1 MAGHV
6 LVAPPGM
13 LQETGQKDQKVLSCL
28 RPKTALKLQLKKHG
42 LTDSGQ
48 KIDKRCANIQPE
60 IRIYHRV
67 IIKRGEKK
75 QANKNFLFPSR
86 IH

>member
-42 LTDSGQ
+42 LTVARKLTKDVQIYNQ
-48 KIDKRCANIQPE
+48 KSE
-60 IRIYHRV
+60 YTT
-67 IIKRGEKK
+67 G
-75 QANKNFLFPSR
+75 
-86 IH
+86 